1 MRLHLIESDH
11 RVAQAAECTFAS
23 FVLHAALIWLALGAI
38 QGARGL
44 TAAGPIA
51 SPLFL
56 LPPDRQEA
64 PPAGQTEFFRPGQAG
79 GIFADGSELEATG
92 TGTQVGGRSYGRQ
105 RQGERSSAV
114 GLVPFGQPAR
124 PSDSVFTVL
133 EVQRMV
139 ERYEGSAAP
148 VYPPELSAR
157 GVEGHVQATFVVDTT
172 GRVDPTSVRVLESD
186 EPRFSESVRT
196 ALGEMRFRPASRGGR
211 AVRQLVE
218 QRFNFRI
225 APAARVPGQIS

>member
-11 RVAQAAECTFAS
+11 RVAQAAECTVAS
-23 FVLHAALIWLALGAI
+23 FVLHAGLIWLALGALE
-38 QGARGL
+38 GAGGL
-44 TAAGPIA
+44 TAAGPGT

-56 LPPDRQEA
+56 APPDRREA
-64 PPAGQTEFFRPGQAG
+64 PPAGQMEFFRLGQAG
-79 GIFADGSELEATG
+79 GIFADGSQLAAAG
-92 TGTQVGGRSYGRQ
+92 SGTQVGGRSYGRQ
-105 RQGERSSAV
+105 RPGERSSAV

-148 VYPPELSAR
+148 IYPPELSAR

-172 GRVDPTSVRVLESD
+172 GRVDPTSVQVLESD

-196 ALGEMRFRPASRGGR
+196 ALSEMRFRPASRGGR

-218 QRFNFRI
+218 QRFNFRV

>member
-1 MRLHLIESDH
+1 MESDH
-11 RVAQAAECTFAS
+11 GVAQAAECTFAS
-23 FVLHAALIWLALGAI
+23 FVLHVGLIWLALGAI
-38 QGARGL
+38 EGARGFTATGPL
-44 TAAGPIA
+44 TN
-51 SPLFL
+51 PLFL
-56 LPPDRQEA
+56 VPPDREEA
-64 PPAGQTEFFRPGQAG
+64 PAAGQIEVFRLGQAG
-79 GIFADGSELEATG
+79 GIFADGSQLEAAG
-92 TGTQVGGRSYGRQ
+92 SGTQVGGRSYGRQ
-105 RQGERSSAV
+105 RPGERSSAV

-124 PSDSVFTVL
+124 PSDSVFTML
-133 EVQRMV
+133 EVERMV

-172 GRVDPTSVRVLESD
+172 GWVDTTSVRVLESD

-196 ALGEMRFRPASRGGR
+196 ALSAMRFRPASRGGR

-225 APAARVPGQIS
+225 APPARVPGQIS

>member
-1 MRLHLIESDH
+1 
-11 RVAQAAECTFAS
+11 
-23 FVLHAALIWLALGAI
+23 
-38 QGARGL
+38 
-44 TAAGPIA
+44 
-51 SPLFL
+51 
-56 LPPDRQEA
+56 
-64 PPAGQTEFFRPGQAG
+64 
-79 GIFADGSELEATG
+79 
-92 TGTQVGGRSYGRQ
+92 
-105 RQGERSSAV
+105 V

-172 GRVDPTSVRVLESD
+172 GRVDPSSVRVLESD

-196 ALGEMRFRPASRGGR
+196 ALSEMRFRPASRGGR

-225 APAARVPGQIS
+225 APPARLPGQIS